1 MKQLLLF
8 MCMLLC
14 APLISC
20 KKAESTPP
28 TNQAVTQSA
37 EPVAEK
43 PKSDPYLIANR
54 EVSGIRPSM
63 LLQDVQQIL
72 GKDNV
77 KLKKVT
83 YEPEG
88 VPEEVTEVEISVD
101 GKVAI
106 TSTLNDNKSLTAIR
120 VIDSRFHTPEGI
132 SINSTIGEIKK
143 AYPDLKI
150 EFLEGYFVESE
161 KAGLCFDLKDH

>member
-1 MKQLLLF
+1 M
-8 MCMLLC
+8 
-14 APLISC
+14 
-20 KKAESTPP
+20 
-28 TNQAVTQSA
+28 
-37 EPVAEK
+37 
-43 PKSDPYLIANR
+43 
-54 EVSGIRPSM
+54 
-63 LLQDVQQIL
+63 
-72 GKDNV
+72 

-88 VPEEVTEVEISVD
+88 VPEEVTVVEIFVD